1 MPISYIKARLEEESK
16 VVPFT
21 VFSIVVFW
29 STFSVMG
36 GLLLWLYP
44 QFTEANDTR
53 QQMIEFKY
61 EFARYRIEARL
72 NQVDDEMFKLEREM
86 ERQRADGQ
94 PIPAIYYEQQQ
105 RLRKEK
111 ESLKRQL
118 DLELTTEANRRK
130 VVDEK

>member
-72 NQVDDEMFKLEREM
+72 NQVDDELFKLEREI
-86 ERQRADGQ
+86 ERQRADNQ
-94 PIPAIYYEQQQ
+94 PIPSIYYEQRQ
-105 RLRKEK
+105 RLTREK
-111 ESLKRQL
+111 DTLRRQL
-118 DLELTTEANRRK
+118 EVELTAEANRRNSGQ
-130 VVDEK
+130 